1 MDTFETDVN
10 LFSKQH
16 AGDETLFVVFYMGII
31 KNESRS
37 TEEGR
42 AIFDDVECVRIIVPG
57 DKNSVIDRPAQVS
70 DKQRFLRQYELFK
83 KGVAEED
90 QVSGTR
96 LTDWP
101 FLSRAQCEELR
112 YLGIKTVEQLASV
125 RDDIT
130 TKVPGVVTPSTDAD
144 GRRLMRG
151 NRSRMTLQ
159 RVQRAARQQ
168 NAGVWLAKATKSAEA
183 AQFTKQMQEQAAAL
197 ENLQSVV
204 KEQAARIEKLLTAQK
219 A

>member
-1 MDTFETDVN
+1 METFEADVN
-10 LFSKQH
+10 LFSKQY
-16 AGDETLFVVFYMGII
+16 AGDETLFVVFYMGVI
-31 KNESRS
+31 KNEGRS
-37 TEEGR
+37 VEQGR

-57 DKNSVIDRPAQVS
+57 DKNNVIDRPAQVS
-70 DKQRFLRQYELFK
+70 DKQRFGKQYDLFK

-101 FLSRAQCEELR
+101 FLSRAQAEELR
-112 YLGIKTVEQLASV
+112 YLGIKTVEQLANV

-130 TKVPGVVTPSTDAD
+130 TKVPGLTS
-144 GRRLMRG
+144 LK
-151 NRSRMTLQ
+151 
-159 RVQRAARQQ
+159 Q

-183 AQFTKQMQEQAAAL
+183 AQFTKRMQEQDSAIA
-197 ENLQSVV
+197 NLQSVV
-204 KEQAARIEKLLTAQK
+204 QEQAARIEKLLSAQK

>member
-1 MDTFETDVN
+1 METFEADVN
-10 LFSKQH
+10 LFSRQF
-16 AGDETLFVVFYMGII
+16 AGDETLFVVFYMGVV
-31 KNESRS
+31 KNEGR
-37 TEEGR
+37 TVEEGR

-57 DKNSVIDRPAQVS
+57 DKNNVVDRPAQPS
-70 DKQRFLRQYELFK
+70 DKQRFSRQYDLFK

-101 FLSRAQCEELR
+101 FLSRAQAEELR
-112 YLGIKTVEQLASV
+112 YLGIKTVEQIANV

-130 TKVPGVVTPSTDAD
+130 TKVPGLVS
-144 GRRLMRG
+144 LK
-151 NRSRMTLQ
+151 
-159 RVQRAARQQ
+159 Q

-183 AQFTKQMQEQAAAL
+183 AQFTKRMQEQDSAIA
-197 ENLQSVV
+197 NLQSVV
-204 KEQAARIEKLLTAQK
+204 QEQAARIEKLLSAQK

>member
-130 TKVPGVVTPSTDAD
+130 TKVPGLVS
-144 GRRLMRG
+144 LK
-151 NRSRMTLQ
+151 
-159 RVQRAARQQ
+159 Q

>member
-1 MDTFETDVN
+1 METFEADVN
-10 LFSKQH
+10 LFSKQY
-16 AGDETLFVVFYMGII
+16 AGDETLFVVFYMGVV
-31 KNESRS
+31 KNEARS
-37 TEEGR
+37 VEQGR

-57 DKNSVIDRPAQVS
+57 DKNNVIDRPAQVS
-70 DKQRFLRQYELFK
+70 DKQRFSKQYDLFK

-101 FLSRAQCEELR
+101 FLSRAQAEELR

-130 TKVPGVVTPSTDAD
+130 TKVPGLVS
-144 GRRLMRG
+144 LK
-151 NRSRMTLQ
+151 
-159 RVQRAARQQ
+159 Q

-183 AQFTKQMQEQAAAL
+183 AQFTKRMQEQDSAIA
-197 ENLQSVV
+197 NLQSVV
-204 KEQAARIEKLLTAQK
+204 QEQAARIEKLLTAQK